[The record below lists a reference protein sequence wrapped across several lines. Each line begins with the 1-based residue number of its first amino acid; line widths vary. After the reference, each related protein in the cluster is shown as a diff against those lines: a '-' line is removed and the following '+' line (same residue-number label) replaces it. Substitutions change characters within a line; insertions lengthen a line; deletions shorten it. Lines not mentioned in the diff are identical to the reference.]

1 MLSPASTLLLL
12 LRNGV
17 PVFGRAGGVGET
29 DLVVPLRQLKLRQS
43 NYLALL
49 SRCLTFL
56 GGVSARH
63 LPDALRPGHFLQTPW
78 DTIKSNRHNALGLL
92 SRCPIP

>member
-29 DLVVPLRQLKLRQS
+29 DFVVPLRQLKLWQS

-49 SRCLTFL
+49 SHLL
-56 GGVSARH
+56 GGETARH

-78 DTIKSNRHNALGLL
+78 DTIKSNRHNALSLL

>member
-1 MLSPASTLLLL
+1 MLSPASTMLLL

-49 SRCLTFL
+49 SRCLT
-56 GGVSARH
+56 S
-63 LPDALRPGHFLQTPW
+63 
-78 DTIKSNRHNALGLL
+78 
-92 SRCPIP
+92 

>member
-43 NYLALL
+43 NYLAL
-49 SRCLTFL
+49 
-56 GGVSARH
+56 GGETARH